1 MDQQISALLS
11 QAHSVVVVSHIR
23 PDGDAIGS
31 LLGMGLALMHAGKK
45 VQMVLQDGLPEKY
58 NFLPGSDLVQR
69 TIEASF
75 DTLIVVDCSDLE
87 RTGVILQGNHRTWLL
102 TTIKLI

>member
-31 LLGMGLALMHAGKK
+31 LLGMGLALLHAGKK
-45 VQMVLQDGLPEKY
+45 VQMVLRDGLPEK
-58 NFLPGSDLVQR
+58 
-69 TIEASF
+69 
-75 DTLIVVDCSDLE
+75 
-87 RTGVILQGNHRTWLL
+87 
-102 TTIKLI
+102 